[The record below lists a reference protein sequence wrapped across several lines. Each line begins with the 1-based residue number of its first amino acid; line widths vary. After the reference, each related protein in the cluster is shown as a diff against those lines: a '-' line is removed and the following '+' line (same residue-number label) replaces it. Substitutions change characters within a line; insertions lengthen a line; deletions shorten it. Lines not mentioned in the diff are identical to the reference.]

1 MAALFVEKKQRLT
14 QTAAI
19 LKKPLASRGRR
30 CYNNKA
36 LGGVAHL
43 GERLNGIQEVVGSIP
58 IISTKRKKGTVRC
71 LFLLSGRRRA
81 HPSLSAKPQPK
92 QGRQERLPGKFLKY
106 PLANRKKR
114 WYNRKALGGVAHLG
128 ERLNGIQEVVGS
140 IPIVSTKEKGIRYGC
155 LFCFVCKPRP

>member
-71 LFLLSGRRRA
+71 LFLLVPRHLALPNAARCGAGLPGRSPGNAATSARAWRRFA
-81 HPSLSAKPQPK
+81 LCVVFAEFAFGKLVSLPGLCPGNASFPAAGAPAGKIFEIPSCKPQ
-92 QGRQERLPGKFLKY
+92 
-106 PLANRKKR
+106 
-114 WYNRKALGGVAHLG
+114 
-128 ERLNGIQEVVGS
+128 
-140 IPIVSTKEKGIRYGC
+140 KEM
-155 LFCFVCKPRP
+155 V